1 MHFLKQPNPKKL
13 AGKLRERKISR
24 REFNAAS
31 FAEAY
36 KEISDWALN
45 AEDHECLRA

>member
-24 REFNAAS
+24 REFNAAAAAAGVA
-31 FAEAY
+31 FMTMPFGGARGTEG
-36 KEISDWALN
+36 
-45 AEDHECLRA
+45 